1 MNLGKEDE
9 QTEFKIGLGQLDRG
23 IKSLTAMLN
32 RQGFG
37 RVFFGVEDDGTVRG
51 LDIGKTTF
59 MDIRNRIKDL
69 VSPQILAKIEP
80 FKDENGR
87 LYIRVSAVGTDIPY
101 SCDGRYYIRN
111 VSADEK
117 ASNTLLRKMLSS
129 GESDLITE
137 IESENQDL
145 TFDALVKILS
155 MNDVHATK
163 TKNFYKNYKFFTSSG
178 KYNLMAFLLSDQNT
192 FSIKVTKFNGMD
204 KSSMSSRTEYGGKCL
219 LVSVSDILAGIK
231 AINHTKVDL
240 SEGKRKEVMLFS
252 FEAFRE
258 AWVNACL
265 HNSWSDVVPPSVF
278 VFNDRIEVLSYGG
291 LPYGLS
297 KEDFFE
303 GTSMPVNKALFTIF
317 ILSGFAEQSGHGVPI
332 IVNDYGKDAFK
343 IEDKIIKV
351 TIPFTSVEK
360 VIVDDRLSHN
370 QLRVLQYLSSN
381 PQATLN
387 DVADSL
393 DLSIS
398 GVKKIINNL
407 KEQGR
412 IERTGSKRYG
422 RWKIN

>member
-37 RVFFGVEDDGTVRG
+37 RVFFGVDDDGTVKG
-51 LDIGKTTF
+51 LDIGKTTL
-59 MDIRNRIKDL
+59 MDIRNRVKDL
-69 VSPQILAKIEP
+69 VAPQILAKIEP
-80 FKDENGR
+80 FKDENGKS
-87 LYIRVSAVGTDIPY
+87 YIRISAVGTNIPY

-117 ASNTLLRKMLSS
+117 ASNALLRKMLSS

-145 TFDALVKILS
+145 TFDNLVKILS
-155 MNDVHATK
+155 MNDIHATK
-163 TKNFYKNYKFFTSSG
+163 TKNFYRNYKFFTSSG
-178 KYNLMAFLLSDQNT
+178 KYNLMAFLLSDQST
-192 FSIKVTKFNGMD
+192 FSIKVTRFNGKD

-219 LVSVSDILAGIK
+219 LISLNEVLDSVK
-231 AINHTKVDL
+231 AINRTKVDL
-240 SEGKRKEVMLFS
+240 SEGKRKEIMLFS

-265 HNSWSDVVPPSVF
+265 HNSWCDLVPPSVF
-278 VFNDRIEVLSYGG
+278 IFEDRIEVLSYGG

-297 KEDFFE
+297 EDDFFE

-332 IVNDYGKDAFK
+332 IVNDYGKNAFK
-343 IEDKIIKV
+343 IEDKIIRV

-360 VIVDDRLSHN
+360 VIIDADLTQN
-370 QLRVLQYLSSN
+370 QVRILQYLSAN
-381 PQATLN
+381 AQATLN
-387 DVADSL
+387 DVADGLNLSL
-393 DLSIS
+393 S
-398 GVKKIINNL
+398 GVKKSINKL

-412 IERTGSKRYG
+412 IVRTGSKRYG
-422 RWKIN
+422 RWEIK

>member
-37 RVFFGVEDDGTVRG
+37 RVFFGVDDDGTVKG
-51 LDIGKTTF
+51 LDIGKTTL
-59 MDIRNRIKDL
+59 MDIRNRVKDL
-69 VSPQILAKIEP
+69 VAPQILAKIEP
-80 FKDENGR
+80 FKDENGKS
-87 LYIRVSAVGTDIPY
+87 YIRISAVGTNIPY

-117 ASNTLLRKMLSS
+117 ASNALLRKMLSS

-145 TFDALVKILS
+145 TFDDLVKILS
-155 MNDVHATK
+155 MNDIHATK
-163 TKNFYKNYKFFTSSG
+163 TKNFYRNYKFFTSSG
-178 KYNLMAFLLSDQNT
+178 KYNLMAFLLSDQST
-192 FSIKVTKFNGMD
+192 FSIKVTRFNGKD

-219 LVSVSDILAGIK
+219 LISLNEVLDSVK
-231 AINHTKVDL
+231 AINRTKVDL
-240 SEGKRKEVMLFS
+240 SEGKRKEIMLFS

-265 HNSWSDVVPPSVF
+265 HNSWCDLVPPSVF
-278 VFNDRIEVLSYGG
+278 IFEDRIEVLSYGG

-297 KEDFFE
+297 EDDFFE

-332 IVNDYGKDAFK
+332 IVNDYGKNAFK
-343 IEDKIIKV
+343 IEDKIIRV

-360 VIVDDRLSHN
+360 VIIDADLTQN
-370 QLRVLQYLSSN
+370 QVRILQYLSAN
-381 PQATLN
+381 AQATLN
-387 DVADSL
+387 DVADGLNLSL
-393 DLSIS
+393 S
-398 GVKKIINNL
+398 GVKKSINKL

-412 IERTGSKRYG
+412 IVRTGSKRYG
-422 RWKIN
+422 RWEIK